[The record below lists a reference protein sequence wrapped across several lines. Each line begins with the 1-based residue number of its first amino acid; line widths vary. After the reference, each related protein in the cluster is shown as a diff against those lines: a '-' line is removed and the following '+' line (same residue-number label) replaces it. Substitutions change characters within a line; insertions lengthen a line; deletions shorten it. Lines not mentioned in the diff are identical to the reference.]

1 VKLLVQLVLAM
12 LLVAVATAVL
22 ARMHLGSC
30 IDLPVHDEPSP
41 DGRFVATRFDHACT
55 GSTVATTE
63 VSLRAAPLPFG
74 TPAPEDVVL
83 IATGRPPVELIWRD
97 GRTLVAKTAG
107 TIVEQRP
114 SWRSIAVVVQFM
126 R

>member
-1 VKLLVQLVLAM
+1 MKLLVQLVVAM
-12 LLVAVATAVL
+12 LLVAVATAIL

-41 DGRFVATRFDHACT
+41 DGRFVATRFDHTCT
-55 GSTVATTE
+55 GSTVGATE

-83 IATGRPPVELIWRD
+83 IASGRPPVDLSWRD

-107 TIVEQRP
+107 KVVEQRP
-114 SWRSIAVVVQFM
+114 SWRSVGVVIQAV

>member
-1 VKLLVQLVLAM
+1 VKLLLQLVLAM
-12 LLVAVATAVL
+12 LLVAGATAIL

-30 IDLPVHDEPSP
+30 VDLPSHDEPSP
-41 DGRFVATRFDHACT
+41 DGRFVASRFEHTCT
-55 GSTVATTE
+55 GSAMATTE
-63 VSLRAAPLPFG
+63 IALRVATLPFG

-83 IATGRPPVELIWRD
+83 IASGRPPVELSWRD

-107 TIVEQRP
+107 KIVEQRP
-114 SWRSIAVVVQFM
+114 SWRSIGVVVQAI

>member
-12 LLVAVATAVL
+12 AVVAGATAIL

-30 IDLPVHDEPSP
+30 VDLPVHDEPSP
-41 DGRFVATRFDHACT
+41 DGRFVATRFDHSCT
-55 GSTVATTE
+55 GSTIATTE
-63 VSLRAAPLPFG
+63 VSLRAATLPFG
-74 TPAPEDVVL
+74 TPAPDDVVL
-83 IATGRPPVELIWRD
+83 IASGRSAVDLSWRD
-97 GRTLVAKTAG
+97 GRTLVARTAG

-114 SWRSIAVVVQFM
+114 SWRSIAVVIQTI